1 MGRPLGPSGGRDP
14 GGGGTGLPEGLRGG
28 RGARER
34 SGAAGAPGAA
44 VSARAWAAA
53 GASAAVVDWAA
64 GAGAADGPSD
74 GGADGGATD
83 GAGAGTAAAGAGA
96 GRVAGG
102 ADWAGR
108 AAVGAEAGAAAAGA
122 GAGRLLLIRRGERA
136 GASDAAGAS
145 AAGADTGRAGA
156 FLTGALLAAALLDT
170 DVSGRFAGASPAPLS
185 SPLPVGAADLA
196 ALVAL
201 PAFLA
206 AAGSSGWTGRRR
218 PSASALRRTRS
229 AWASSMEDEWL
240 LTPIPRERASSSPSL
255 LVRPSSL
262 ASS

>member
-1 MGRPLGPSGGRDP
+1 MGAAR
-14 GGGGTGLPEGLRGG
+14 
-28 RGARER
+28 RER

-44 VSARAWAAA
+44 VSAGAWAAA

-74 GGADGGATD
+74 GGADGGAAD
-83 GAGAGTAAAGAGA
+83 GAGAGAAAAGAGA
-96 GRVAGG
+96 GRVVGG

-108 AAVGAEAGAAAAGA
+108 AAAGAEAGAAAAGA
-122 GAGRLLLIRRGERA
+122 GAGRLLLIRRGER
-136 GASDAAGAS
+136 AGAS

>member
-1 MGRPLGPSGGRDP
+1 MPGGGGMGRPLGPSGGRDP
-14 GGGGTGLPEGLRGG
+14 GGGGTGLPEGLSGG

-44 VSARAWAAA
+44 VSAGACAAA
-53 GASAAVVDWAA
+53 GASAAVVDGAA

-74 GGADGGATD
+74 GGADGGAAD
-83 GAGAGTAAAGAGA
+83 GAG
-96 GRVAGG
+96 
-102 ADWAGR
+102 
-108 AAVGAEAGAAAAGA
+108 AGAAAAGA

-185 SPLPVGAADLA
+185 SPPPVGAADLA

-229 AWASSMEDEWL
+229 AWASSMDDEWL